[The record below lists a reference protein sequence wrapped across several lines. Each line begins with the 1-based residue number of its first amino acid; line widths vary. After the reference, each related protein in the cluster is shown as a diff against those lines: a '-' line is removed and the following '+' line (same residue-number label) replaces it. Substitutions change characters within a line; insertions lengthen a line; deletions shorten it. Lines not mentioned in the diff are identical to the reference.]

1 MKNTLK
7 INNTSLLLV
16 IDVQRNFIN
25 KNTRDIPKRIEKL
38 INENNF
44 KYIVFTKFI
53 NDENSNFYKV
63 LNYRGCIRN
72 EDREIVV
79 DTKDNRVLEKRTYTA
94 LTSELMTYL
103 KENKIKDIYLCGI
116 DTDACVLKTAIDLFE
131 NNYNVKVIE
140 YCTMSHSGR
149 RYHKFAIKML
159 KKLIGKDSV
168 I

>member
-1 MKNTLK
+1 MKNILK

-16 IDVQRNFIN
+16 IDVQKNFIN
-25 KNTRDIPKRIEKL
+25 KNTRDIPSRIENL
-38 INENNF
+38 IQNNKF
-44 KYIVFTKFI
+44 NYIVFTKFI
-53 NDENSNFYKV
+53 NDKDSNFYKM
-63 LNYRGCIRN
+63 LNYKGCMIE
-72 EDREIVV
+72 EDRRIVI
-79 DTKDNRVLEKRTYTA
+79 DTKDNKVLEKRTYTA
-94 LTSELMTYL
+94 LTPELMTYL

-159 KKLIGKDSV
+159 KKLIGKDS
-168 I
+168 II

>member
-1 MKNTLK
+1 MKNVLK
-7 INNTSLLLV
+7 IDNKALLLV

-25 KNTRDIPKRIEKL
+25 KNTKNIPKRIEKL

-44 KYIVFTKFI
+44 KHIVFTKFI

-72 EDREIVV
+72 EDRDIVG
-79 DTKDNRVLEKRTYTA
+79 DTKDNRVLEKKGYTA
-94 LTSELMTYL
+94 ITRELIIYL
-103 KENKIKDIYLCGI
+103 KENNIKDVYLCGI
-116 DTDACVLKTAIDLFE
+116 DTDACVLKTAVDLFE

-140 YCTMSHSGR
+140 YCTMSHSGG

-159 KKLIGKDSV
+159 KKLIGKDSIV
-168 I
+168 